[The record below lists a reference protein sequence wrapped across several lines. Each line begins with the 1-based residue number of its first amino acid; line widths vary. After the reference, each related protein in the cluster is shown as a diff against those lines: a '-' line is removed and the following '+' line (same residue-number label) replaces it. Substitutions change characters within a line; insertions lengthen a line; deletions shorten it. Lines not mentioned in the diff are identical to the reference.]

1 MYRYI
6 DREPFFSNHF
16 HIAMKWNEKKIVSN
30 ECIDTTGA
38 GAQFNIDNIGVL
50 ESTKS
55 IKCCMVCEVCR
66 GMESV
71 VSQ

>member
-1 MYRYI
+1 
-6 DREPFFSNHF
+6 
-16 HIAMKWNEKKIVSN
+16 MKWNEKKIVSN

-38 GAQFNIDNIGVL
+38 GAQFNIDNIGVS